1 MQRGEAR
8 KRQWIKRRINRNH
21 SCCSC
26 GSVWSAAGRR
36 GIGQSPDVF
45 QTASKVK
52 MKRDIV
58 ESLAN
63 TSSRVAAALG
73 GEGRRRRRAPNLYC
87 RELLFFYQT
96 EGGEKGFL
104 SLYVF
109 GNGRSPPPLQGH
121 FYLSMTSRGRKKDWE
136 TEGGGGGGRAPQSKK
151 RRRRRPFLDWK
162 SGLFSLPQYGRGA
175 TKCHHFRKIKQKRL
189 YFKDQ
194 WNVLYKIASWLE
206 CQPEENCLRRMIKI
220 NCLIL
225 FFNLVCS
232 LQVLRKTMC
241 GSRIFFIS
249 KTPF

>member
-21 SCCSC
+21 SCCSY

-36 GIGQSPDVF
+36 GIGQSPDVSNCI
-45 QTASKVK
+45 QGEDEK
-52 MKRDIV
+52 DIV

-63 TSSRVAAALG
+63 TSSLVAAAAALG

-109 GNGRSPPPLQGH
+109 GNGRLPPPPSPSLQGH

-136 TEGGGGGGRAPQSKK
+136 TEGGGGGHHRAKK
-151 RRRRRPFLDWK
+151 AAAKTLP
-162 SGLFSLPQYGRGA
+162 GLEIRSFSFA
-175 TKCHHFRKIKQKRL
+175 TVRKRSHK
-189 YFKDQ
+189 
-194 WNVLYKIASWLE
+194 NVTILE
-206 CQPEENCLRRMIKI
+206 TLNTGDL
-220 NCLIL
+220 L
-225 FFNLVCS
+225 
-232 LQVLRKTMC
+232 
-241 GSRIFFIS
+241 
-249 KTPF
+249 